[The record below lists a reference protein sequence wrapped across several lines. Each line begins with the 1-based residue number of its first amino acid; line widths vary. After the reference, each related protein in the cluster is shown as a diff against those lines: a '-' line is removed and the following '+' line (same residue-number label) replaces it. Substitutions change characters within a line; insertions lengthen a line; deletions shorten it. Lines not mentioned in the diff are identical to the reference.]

1 MSYIISYVGAGGKT
15 SSIYQDAA
23 AFVNEGKKVMI
34 TTTTHMYVPK
44 DRVFIDGREKSCE
57 KLREEVAGILK
68 KNGICVCGTILSDN
82 KKTEIYAVGKCA
94 GNDAVEEQQ
103 KMEPEKFK
111 TLSVKQ
117 LTAVCKEA
125 DVVLIEADGAAHKA
139 AKAPEAWEPPKASTA
154 TSSASQ
160 TFMPESRHM
169 THTAPP
175 VPKEPSTVRSA
186 TSRMR

>member
-57 KLREEVAGILK
+57 KLRGEVAGILK
-68 KNGICVCGTILSDN
+68 KNGLCVCGTILSDN

-103 KMEPEKFK
+103 KMELEKFK

-139 AKAPEAWEPPKASTA
+139 AKAPEAWEPA
-154 TSSASQ
+154 
-160 TFMPESRHM
+160 
-169 THTAPP
+169 
-175 VPKEPSTVRSA
+175 V
-186 TSRMR
+186 

>member
-82 KKTEIYAVGKCA
+82 KKTEKRQDVFIYLNQHNQCSRY
-94 GNDAVEEQQ
+94 DEHQ
-103 KMEPEKFK
+103 
-111 TLSVKQ
+111 S
-117 LTAVCKEA
+117 CKGFNRQFFLKYE
-125 DVVLIEADGAAHKA
+125 I
-139 AKAPEAWEPPKASTA
+139 
-154 TSSASQ
+154 
-160 TFMPESRHM
+160 
-169 THTAPP
+169 
-175 VPKEPSTVRSA
+175 
-186 TSRMR
+186 